1 MKYTKIKI
9 EFKIMGDC
17 FFIFGW
23 IDRETQGRPKYFEIQ
38 LVTSGSRERKD
49 YTRTGS
55 ALRNTFP
62 KQNWETT
69 GFFCLVLAGCLPYLR
84 ILWAALRFGE
94 LTSFSVGGMSTSDR

>member
-17 FFIFGW
+17 FFIFYLFLGGLIFYFLFIFGW

-62 KQNWETT
+62 KLPQRFRNKT
-69 GFFCLVLAGCLPYLR
+69 GRQQV
-84 ILWAALRFGE
+84 
-94 LTSFSVGGMSTSDR
+94 FSV